1 MPADPS
7 ELSALSHAR
16 YFGSNL
22 FLRGLLLA
30 AGLVPYRLRVPMM
43 GRLVT
48 AMGRLAGFD
57 KRVRDNLK
65 LVSPELSDLDP
76 SALYRDVSD
85 NAGRMIAEIYAGKPF
100 HDRAKAA
107 PITGPGL
114 QALEDARAAGRPVLL
129 ATAHFGNYDAARAA
143 LVARGH
149 EMGALYRRMANPY
162 FNEHYV
168 EAIKKNGE
176 PMFEQGKRG
185 MVELVR
191 HLKKGGI
198 AAIVTDLHAQGGK
211 PIDFFGKPAVTST
224 VPAELALKFGAAL
237 IPVYAVRQDNGLD
250 FEIIMNAEIAPSDPL
265 TMTKALSAD
274 LESIVRKHAGQWFW
288 IHRRWKFRKRKSKSG
303 QRAKQA
309 SDTA

>member
-1 MPADPS
+1 MPVNPS
-7 ELSALSHAR
+7 ELSTWSHVK

-22 FLRGLLLA
+22 FLRGLLL
-30 AGLVPYRLRVPMM
+30 GMRLFPYRMRVPLM

-65 LVSPELSDLDP
+65 LVSPELSGLD
-76 SALYRDVSD
+76 AGQLYRDVSD
-85 NAGRMIAEIYAGKPF
+85 NAGRMIAELYAGEMF
-100 HDRAKAA
+100 YDRARKA

-114 QALEDARAAGRPVLL
+114 DALEKARAEGRPVLL

-149 EMGALYRRMANPY
+149 AMGSLYRRMANPY

-168 EAIKKNGE
+168 AAMKANHDL
-176 PMFEQGKRG
+176 MFEQGKRG

-198 AAIVTDLHAQGGK
+198 AAIVTDLHAQGGEL
-211 PIDFFGKPAVTST
+211 IDFFGKPAVTST
-224 VPAELALKFGAAL
+224 VPAELAMKFGAAL
-237 IPVYAVRQDNGLD
+237 IPVYAVRQANGLD
-250 FEIIMNAEIAPSDPL
+250 FEVVMNAEVPHSDPL

-274 LESIVRKHAGQWFW
+274 LEAIVRKHTGQWFW
-288 IHRRWKFRKRKSKSG
+288 IHRRWKHKAAF
-303 QRAKQA
+303 AKPKA
-309 SDTA
+309 EAKPAAD

>member
-1 MPADPS
+1 MPANPS
-7 ELSALSHAR
+7 ELSTWSHVK

-22 FLRGLLLA
+22 FLRGLLLG
-30 AGLVPYRLRVPMM
+30 AGLIPYRLRVPLL

-48 AMGRLAGFD
+48 LMGRAAGFE
-57 KRVRDNLK
+57 KRVRDNLR
-65 LVSPELSDLDP
+65 LVSPELSELD
-76 SALYRDVSD
+76 AAELYRDVSD
-85 NAGRMIAEIYAGKPF
+85 NAGRMIAELYAGQAF
-100 HDRAKAA
+100 FERARQA

-114 QALEDARAAGRPVLL
+114 EALEAARAEGRPVLL

-149 EMGALYRRMANPY
+149 EMGSLYRRMANPY

-168 EAIKKNGE
+168 AAMKANHDL
-176 PMFEQGKRG
+176 MFEQGKRG

-198 AAIVTDLHAQGGK
+198 AAIVTDLHAQGGEL
-211 PIDFFGKPAVTST
+211 IDFFGKPAVTST

-237 IPVYAVRQDNGLD
+237 IPVYAVRQENGLD
-250 FEIIMNAEIAPSDPL
+250 FEIVMNAEVPHSDPL

-274 LESIVRKHAGQWFW
+274 LEAIVRKHTGQWFW
-288 IHRRWKFRKRKSKSG
+288 IHRRWKHQAAFRKPEAG
-303 QRAKQA
+303 AEPA
-309 SDTA
+309 GD

>member
-7 ELSALSHAR
+7 QLSTWSHVK

-22 FLRGLLLA
+22 FLRGLLRA

-57 KRVRDNLK
+57 KRVRNNLK
-65 LVSPELSDLDP
+65 LVSPELADMDP
-76 SALYRDVSD
+76 AELYRNVSD

-100 HDRAKAA
+100 HDRAHAA
-107 PITGPGL
+107 PISGPGL
-114 QALEDARAAGRPVLL
+114 QALEEARAAGRPVLL

-162 FNEHYV
+162 FNAHYV
-168 EAIKKNGE
+168 DAIKQNGE
-176 PMFEQGKRG
+176 PLFEQGKRG

-198 AAIVTDLHAQGGK
+198 AAIVTDLHAQGGEL
-211 PIDFFGKPAVTST
+211 IDFFGKPAVTST
-224 VPAELALKFGAAL
+224 VPAELALKFGAVL
-237 IPVYAVRQDNGLD
+237 IPVYAVRQENGLD
-250 FEIIMNAEIAPSDPL
+250 FEIIMNAAVPASDPL

-274 LESIVRKHAGQWFW
+274 LEGIVRKHTGQWFW
-288 IHRRWKFRKRKSKSG
+288 IHRRWKPYVPVGKA
-303 QRAKQA
+303 AKQPRQDA
-309 SDTA
+309 G

>member
-7 ELSALSHAR
+7 ELSTWSHVK

-22 FLRGLLLA
+22 FLRGLLLG

-48 AMGRLAGFD
+48 AMGRLARFD

-76 SALYRDVSD
+76 ADLYRDVSD

-100 HDRAKAA
+100 HERARSA

-114 QALEDARAAGRPVLL
+114 QALEAARAEGRPVLL

-168 EAIKKNGE
+168 DAIKQNGE

-198 AAIVTDLHAQGGK
+198 AAIVTDLHAQGGQLV
-211 PIDFFGKPAVTST
+211 DFFGKPAVTST

-237 IPVYAVRQDNGLD
+237 IPVYAVRQENGLD
-250 FEIIMNAEIAPSDPL
+250 FEIVMNAEVPPSDPL
-265 TMTKALSAD
+265 AMTKALSAD
-274 LESIVRKHAGQWFW
+274 LEAIVRKHTGQWFW
-288 IHRRWKFRKRKSKSG
+288 IHRRWKPYVPVGKAAR
-303 QRAKQA
+303 QA
-309 SDTA
+309 ESPVD